1 MNFFSHNYLDDHDII
16 YSPFIN
22 NTIQQ
27 KYNFKN
33 KFFNPKN
40 LDIIFNKLENPS
52 NIIIQ
57 KEDSNITK
65 MNELFTKILSFFP
78 KNNEI
83 NSLHNINNINNNNNI
98 IIKEEKDIINTK
110 DNTTIFN
117 QKGNDVQ
124 KKVLLKSKRNRS
136 KKGRITNKKKKN
148 EPGRIKKNSNRKGTH
163 DKYSEDNMMRK
174 IKNKVISSANNLLND
189 ILKKEGKG
197 TVKNFKIY
205 KIRGIYSQE
214 LHRKFNIWL
223 ILQKL
228 KDIFSFEISKF
239 YKNEKDKY
247 INKIIINNIIET
259 DSKDY
264 VNTKILL
271 NMPLHEYIHK
281 IFLNGDKELF
291 EKFGI
296 EKKDENKYKFDKII
310 GDINKIIKKKKRGE
324 ICDNNNNG
332 NKDYREKIKNLAHNY
347 EDYFFGKSRRVSNKV
362 KNDKIIQMIINSQDS
377 DYKKWEEEVEKLKNN
392 YKSKIIMNEL
402 NKNI

>member
-1 MNFFSHNYLDDHDII
+1 MNFFLNNSLDNHDII
-16 YSPFIN
+16 YNPFI

-40 LDIIFNKLENPS
+40 LDIIFSKLENPS

-78 KNNEI
+78 KNHEI
-83 NSLHNINNINNNNNI
+83 NSLYNINNNNNI
-98 IIKEEKDIINTK
+98 RKEEKDFNYTK
-110 DNTTIFN
+110 DNNIILDN
-117 QKGNDVQ
+117 VQ
-124 KKVLLKSKRNRS
+124 KKVLLKSKRTRS

-148 EPGRIKKNSNRKGTH
+148 EKGRIKNNSNRKGTH
-163 DKYSEDNMMRK
+163 DRYSEDNMMRK

-189 ILKKEGKG
+189 ILKKEGNSK
-197 TVKNFKIY
+197 VNNFKIY

-247 INKIIINNIIET
+247 INKIIINNIIEN

-271 NMPLHEYIHK
+271 DMPLHEYIHK
-281 IFLNGDKELF
+281 IFLDGDNELF
-291 EKFGI
+291 GKFGI
-296 EKKDENKYKFDKII
+296 EKNKENKYKFDMII
-310 GDINKIIKKKKRGE
+310 GDINKVIKKKKRE
-324 ICDNNNNG
+324 
-332 NKDYREKIKNLAHNY
+332 
-347 EDYFFGKSRRVSNKV
+347 
-362 KNDKIIQMIINSQDS
+362 
-377 DYKKWEEEVEKLKNN
+377 
-392 YKSKIIMNEL
+392 
-402 NKNI
+402 

>member
-1 MNFFSHNYLDDHDII
+1 MNFFSHNSLDNHDII
-16 YSPFIN
+16 YNPFI

-40 LDIIFNKLENPS
+40 LDIIFSKLENPS

-78 KNNEI
+78 KNHEI
-83 NSLHNINNINNNNNI
+83 NSLYNINNNNNI
-98 IIKEEKDIINTK
+98 RKEEKDFNYTK
-110 DNTTIFN
+110 DNNIILDN
-117 QKGNDVQ
+117 VQ
-124 KKVLLKSKRNRS
+124 KKVLLKSKRTRS

-148 EPGRIKKNSNRKGTH
+148 EKGRIKNNSNRKGTH
-163 DKYSEDNMMRK
+163 DRYSEDNMMRK

-189 ILKKEGKG
+189 ILKKEGNSK
-197 TVKNFKIY
+197 VNNFKIY

-271 NMPLHEYIHK
+271 DMPLHEYIHK
-281 IFLNGDKELF
+281 IFLDGDNELF
-291 EKFGI
+291 GKFGI
-296 EKKDENKYKFDKII
+296 EKNKENKYKFDMII
-310 GDINKIIKKKKRGE
+310 GDINKDIKKKKREE
-324 ICDNNNNG
+324 ISYNDNND
-332 NKDYREKIKNLAHNY
+332 NKDYREKIKNLAHNF
-347 EDYFFGKSRRVSNKV
+347 EDYFLGKSRRASNKV

-377 DYKKWEEEVEKLKNN
+377 DYKKWEEEVAKIKEAYLGK
-392 YKSKIIMNEL
+392 KS
-402 NKNI
+402 

>member
-1 MNFFSHNYLDDHDII
+1 MNFFPHNSLDNHDII
-16 YSPFIN
+16 YNPFI

-40 LDIIFNKLENPS
+40 LDIIFSKLENPS

-78 KNNEI
+78 KNHEI
-83 NSLHNINNINNNNNI
+83 NSLYNINNNNNI
-98 IIKEEKDIINTK
+98 RKEEKDFNYTK
-110 DNTTIFN
+110 DNNIILDN
-117 QKGNDVQ
+117 VQ
-124 KKVLLKSKRNRS
+124 KKVLLKSKRTRS

-148 EPGRIKKNSNRKGTH
+148 EKGRIKNNSNRKGTH
-163 DKYSEDNMMRK
+163 DRYSEDNMMRK

-189 ILKKEGKG
+189 ILKKEGNSK
-197 TVKNFKIY
+197 VNNFKIY

-239 YKNEKDKY
+239 YKNEKNKY
-247 INKIIINNIIET
+247 IKKIIINNIIET

-271 NMPLHEYIHK
+271 DMPLHEYIHK
-281 IFLNGDKELF
+281 IFLDGDNELF
-291 EKFGI
+291 GKFGI
-296 EKKDENKYKFDKII
+296 EKNKENKYKFDMII
-310 GDINKIIKKKKRGE
+310 GDINEVIKKKKREE
-324 ICDNNNNG
+324 INYNDNND

-347 EDYFFGKSRRVSNKV
+347 EDYFLGKSRRASNKV

-377 DYKKWEEEVEKLKNN
+377 DYKKWEEEVAKIKNN
-392 YKSKIIMNEL
+392 YKSNILMSDL